1 MQARPAAA
9 LSSDERGSM
18 PASPYMGMNAYSP
31 GNQAYRPSH
40 PSHLKSSNPS
50 LAGNP
55 MGSYDQQPG
64 SQQMQ
69 GNNMGMYMQQQ
80 QQQQQTPGATGNA
93 NALDEMVGSNNMT
106 ISAQRIQ
113 AYLNKQDAP
122 AASPLSS
129 DYIYPFQGNQDTQG
143 NQNAFRLGPSA
154 TALPGDL
161 GSSPAMKDTSD
172 KQRQAFDKNKVEN
185 LEATVRPD
193 FLPEEDMDLVKS
205 LLSEDNLGTNSQDA
219 ASVGEFGSQGEDG
232 IPDPPSLTASP
243 FVNSGESLA
252 SPFSE
257 QGSEPRESPVTE
269 KNKVLVSICYIHKIT
284 YACMML
290 NIHSSYLSYYL
301 LGWEVS
307 NIKPPT
313 SKHNYKC

>member
-9 LSSDERGSM
+9 LSSDERSSM

-31 GNQAYRPSH
+31 GNQAYRPPH

-80 QQQQQTPGATGNA
+80 QQAPGATGNA
-93 NALDEMVGSNNMT
+93 NALDEMVGSNNMN

-129 DYIYPFQGNQDTQG
+129 DYMYPFQGNQDSQG
-143 NQNAFRLGPSA
+143 NQNTFGLGPSA

-161 GSSPAMKDTSD
+161 SSMKDAME
-172 KQRQAFDKNKVEN
+172 KQRQAAFDKKVEN

-193 FLPEEDMDLVKS
+193 FMPEEDMDLVKS
-205 LLSEDNLGTNSQDA
+205 LLSEDNLGTNSQDT

-232 IPDPPSLTASP
+232 IPDPSSLTASP

-257 QGSEPRESPVTE
+257 QGSEPGESSVTE
-269 KNKVLVSICYIHKIT
+269 NNKVLVCICYCRL
-284 YACMML
+284 AL
-290 NIHSSYLSYYL
+290 
-301 LGWEVS
+301 
-307 NIKPPT
+307 
-313 SKHNYKC
+313 

>member
-31 GNQAYRPSH
+31 GNQAYRPPH

-55 MGSYDQQPG
+55 MGSYDQQQPG

-69 GNNMGMYMQQQ
+69 GNNMGMYMPQQQ
-80 QQQQQTPGATGNA
+80 QQQAPGATGNA
-93 NALDEMVGSNNMT
+93 NALDEMVGSNNMN

-113 AYLNKQDAP
+113 AYLNKQDAST
-122 AASPLSS
+122 ASPLSS
-129 DYIYPFQGNQDTQG
+129 DYMYPFQGNQDSQG
-143 NQNAFRLGPSA
+143 NQNAFGLGPSA
-154 TALPGDL
+154 AALPGDL
-161 GSSPAMKDTSD
+161 GAMKDAVD
-172 KQRQAFDKNKVEN
+172 KQRQAFDKKIEN

-193 FLPEEDMDLVKS
+193 FMQEEDMDLVKS

-232 IPDPPSLTASP
+232 IPDPSSLTASP

-257 QGSEPRESPVTE
+257 QGSEPGESPVTE
-269 KNKVLVSICYIHKIT
+269 KNKVLVCIDYCRLSCSIILRFI
-284 YACMML
+284 
-290 NIHSSYLSYYL
+290 N
-301 LGWEVS
+301 V
-307 NIKPPT
+307 
-313 SKHNYKC
+313 